1 MSGNFLTC
9 VKGFKDLF
17 KSKVGS
23 WGFSQDA
30 AAEKGLISPGGE
42 NLLVFLELWQ
52 VLLELRRRPQGPTRV
67 ASGKAS
73 LHASCNGPLW
83 NPLPSV
89 PGPKSWSGAE
99 ARNLCFLSSADM
111 DLGVP
116 LESP

>member
-1 MSGNFLTC
+1 MISLMTPHQ
-9 VKGFKDLF
+9 KMASSHLDRRT
-17 KSKVGS
+17 S
-23 WGFSQDA
+23 WF
-30 AAEKGLISPGGE
+30 
-42 NLLVFLELWQ
+42 FLELRQ
-52 VLLELRRRPQGPTRV
+52 VPLELRWGPQGPTRV